1 MNDLF
6 GEKSSSW
13 HNMSMKFLLLFLL
26 LCSCT
31 DKEDLIGRLQLFEQ
45 GMSYD
50 DSVKLVLA
58 DELGKGPICEGR
70 DGELPYGQGC
80 LKISVVKVGLLELRC
95 IEFDSVKNAKKEA
108 KRLNEYFF
116 KNWVFDEVNGEP
128 PLESFVKNAF
138 GARLVQGDEEV

>member
-1 MNDLF
+1 MDDLF

-13 HNMSMKFLLLFLL
+13 HNMDMKLLLFFLL
-26 LCSCT
+26 FYSCT
-31 DKEDLIGRLQLFEQ
+31 DKEDLVGRLQLFEQ

-108 KRLNEYFF
+108 KRLNEFF
-116 KNWVFDEVNGEP
+116 YKNWVFDEVNGEP

-138 GARLVQGDEEV
+138 GARLVERDEDV

>member
-1 MNDLF
+1 MVF
-6 GEKSSSW
+6 MGKS
-13 HNMSMKFLLLFLL
+13 FVLLLFILF
-26 LCSCT
+26 SCT
-31 DKEDLIGRLQLFEQ
+31 DKEEIIGRLQLFEQ
-45 GMSYD
+45 GTSYD

-70 DGELPYGQGC
+70 DGELPYGEGC

-95 IEFDSVKNAKKEA
+95 IEFNSVKNAKKEA
-108 KRLNEYFF
+108 RRLNEYFY

-138 GARLVQGDEEV
+138 GARLIKNNEEI